1 VKRLA
6 AGLAALIVLAGCAT
20 PPPRGAAVLGGR
32 LSVQVEASAA
42 QPYRQLS
49 GGFELRGDATRG
61 ELDLSSPLGAVMAR
75 ARWQPGGA
83 ELVTAAGTSAF
94 ADLAELSTRTFG
106 EPLPLAAL
114 FDWLRGRPWGE
125 APSAALPVGTGFEQ
139 LGWQVDTVRLAER
152 QLVARR
158 IAAPAVTLRVLLQDP
173 P

>member
-1 VKRLA
+1 M
-6 AGLAALIVLAGCAT
+6 
-20 PPPRGAAVLGGR
+20 LGGR
-32 LSVQVEASAA
+32 LSVQVEASTA
-42 QPYRQLS
+42 QPSRQLS
-49 GGFELRGDATRG
+49 AGFELRGDATRG

-83 ELVTAAGTSAF
+83 ELVTPEGTSAF

-125 APSAALPVGTGFEQ
+125 APSAALPAGTGFEQ
-139 LGWQVDTVRLAER
+139 LGWQVETGRLAER

-158 IAAPAVTLRVLLQDP
+158 IAAPAVTLRVRLENP

>member
-1 VKRLA
+1 MKRRA

-20 PPPRGAAVLGGR
+20 PPPRAAGVLGGR
-32 LSVQVEASAA
+32 LSVQVEASPAQAA
-42 QPYRQLS
+42 RQLS
-49 GGFELRGDATRG
+49 AGFELRGDATRG

-83 ELVTAAGTSAF
+83 ELVTTEGTSAF

-125 APSAALPVGTGFEQ
+125 APSAALPAGTGFEQ
-139 LGWQVDTVRLAER
+139 LGWQVETGRLAER

-158 IAAPAVTLRVLLQDP
+158 IAAPAVTLRVRLEDP